1 MNTIQTI
8 DRLNLQRLV
17 DGELDHQER
26 AALLA
31 QFDREP
37 SLWRHV
43 ALAFVEDKAIT
54 TEVRK
59 EKSLVS
65 TAEYAKPSL
74 PMTAAISNLETKSN
88 WKTLLSLAASLL
100 LVLAGFAIGNRIG
113 NIAPKKELIAQT
125 PVPPPETDN
134 DRPAS
139 DGLEQAGTLRFI
151 GRNDE
156 IPNNEIPIYQ
166 PPQFE
171 EHLLGRKEQELRKLQ
186 GQLRRHGLGL
196 NMQVK
201 MLEGQLPDGRRVVV
215 PIRNFEIERRDF

>member
-8 DRLNLQRLV
+8 DRLSVQRLV

-31 QFDREP
+31 QLDRDP

-43 ALAFVEDKAIT
+43 ALAFVEDQAIT

-59 EKSLVS
+59 EQSLVS

-74 PMTAAISNLETKSN
+74 PMTAVISNLETKSN
-88 WKTLLSLAASLL
+88 WKTLLSLAASLI
-100 LVLAGFAIGNRIG
+100 LVLAGFAIGNQIG
-113 NIAPKKELIAQT
+113 NIAPKKDPIAQT
-125 PVPPPETDN
+125 PLPPPETDN
-134 DRPAS
+134 FLPAS
-139 DGLEQAGTLRFI
+139 DGLEQAGTLVFI
-151 GRNDE
+151 GQ
-156 IPNNEIPIYQ
+156 NNEIPIYQ

-171 EHLLGRKEQELRKLQ
+171 ERLLGRKEQELRKIQ

>member
-8 DRLNLQRLV
+8 DRLSLQRLV

-59 EKSLVS
+59 EQSLVS

-74 PMTAAISNLETKSN
+74 AMTAAISRLETKSN
-88 WKTLLSLAASLL
+88 WKTMLFLAASLI

-113 NIAPKKELIAQT
+113 KIGPQKVTIAQS
-125 PVPPPETDN
+125 PAPPPETYN
-134 DRPAS
+134 ARPAS
-139 DGLEQAGTLRFI
+139 DGLERAGTLRFV
-151 GRNDE
+151 GQNS
-156 IPNNEIPIYQ
+156 EIPIYEPQ
-166 PPQFE
+166 PFE
-171 EHLLGRKEQELRKLQ
+171 EQLLGRKEQELRKIQ
-186 GQLRRHGLGL
+186 DQLRRYGLGL
-196 NMQVK
+196 NVQVQ
-201 MLEGQLPDGRRVVV
+201 MLEGQMPDGRRVVV
-215 PIRNFEIERRDF
+215 PVRNVGIQRLDF

>member
-1 MNTIQTI
+1 
-8 DRLNLQRLV
+8 
-17 DGELDHQER
+17 
-26 AALLA
+26 LA

-43 ALAFVEDKAIT
+43 ALAFVEDQAIT

-59 EKSLVS
+59 EQSLVS

-74 PMTAAISNLETKSN
+74 PMTAVISNLETKSN

-113 NIAPKKELIAQT
+113 NIAPKKDRIAQT

-134 DRPAS
+134 HRPAS

-151 GRNDE
+151 GPNNE

-171 EHLLGRKEQELRKLQ
+171 EQLLGRKEQELRKLQ